1 MKSRFASRSSRSS
14 SLARARRRKLIAGLE
29 RLERRDLFALT
40 FQFNFN
46 TGGTIGFNTPDQ
58 QLQTLRREA
67 LQAAATEF
75 GSWFNHTA
83 TITVD
88 VFNAN
93 TGQLHAKG
101 EGAFA
106 TNSPD
111 SGFDRR
117 VPQSKVLENGIDRNA
132 AAADGFL
139 AVNWEDNNPTAG
151 FVWEY
156 GDDVESPTEVDFK
169 TAMIHELTHIM
180 GFLSGIKQDGG
191 DTFDPPT
198 PAGQAGLWD
207 VFDQFVSD
215 STGRLINATSHQLD
229 GTRWNTASVGGTTNT
244 TGLFFDGPNAK
255 AATAVIRF
263 RCIHLRRLNQGAASV
278 ICASSIL
285 MSPMRRMS

>member
-1 MKSRFASRSSRSS
+1 M
-14 SLARARRRKLIAGLE
+14 
-29 RLERRDLFALT
+29 
-40 FQFNFN
+40 
-46 TGGTIGFNTPDQ
+46 
-58 QLQTLRREA
+58 
-67 LQAAATEF
+67 
-75 GSWFNHTA
+75 
-83 TITVD
+83 D

-93 TGQLHAKG
+93 TGPLHAKG

-117 VPQSKVLENGIDRNA
+117 VPQSRCLRTGLIA
-132 AAADGFL
+132 TPPAADGFL

-229 GTRWNTASVGGTTNT
+229 GTRWNTASVEVRPTR
-244 TGLFFDGPNAK
+244 LVYSLMAPMPK
-255 AATAVIRF
+255 RLTAVIRF